1 MDISRI
7 LKLIL
12 IVELIVLL
20 GNAVA
25 ISRDYQDSWILEGL
39 EIPFV
44 AFMITYAAYVFI
56 ENKISW
62 LIAFTLMVRSVIA
75 LLPNLKYDWFLGT
88 AIDQNSHYRLV
99 LDIYNGGHVPE
110 PIPGVMYAGTPNMH
124 LFFATYSIVTNV
136 PVLYTFKYLPVLSWL
151 VYPLIIYLIMRKS
164 LPIKKNPS
172 ILKYAVFISAIPV
185 RATRSYIV
193 VGTLFGVLLAFLVIT
208 QFVNVL
214 QTNSRKYL
222 IIALVCSFALVGTH
236 SYSSI
241 MLMIGFLITYL
252 AYNINYIKNKFKIF
266 EARALN
272 ITSITFLIVLN
283 ALWLS
288 YVATDLFTG
297 SFANIITTY
306 MNAIMGVNVTGFP
319 TTGIRSRFFELN
331 FLDKL
336 RIIFLNYGGDIGLLF
351 LMLIGILILVK
362 KFRSSKSLTF
372 LSFYIVSLWLFNIVQ
387 ITLAGAQAGLFE
399 FDRILAHTLLM
410 SPIFFGISLYYI
422 QKRTRNSKLIMFIIL
437 LLMML
442 ATVELYRCQ
451 PLVPPASAI
460 GFPSNEPIVY
470 VNSVNSVYQRFMIN
484 YAERYC
490 GEGMLIA
497 SDAVTK
503 NQIIGLTSS
512 NFSSSHLIWY
522 NPFSRLLDESIPK
535 MEYDYFLIHLPG
547 KSGAFYE
554 KVEIR
559 TKNLILEAINNS
571 NILYTNSESYI
582 LAKPF
587 MNSTAIP

>member
-1 MDISRI
+1 MIA
-7 LKLIL
+7 
-12 IVELIVLL
+12 LL
-20 GNAVA
+20 SAAAA

-62 LIAFTLMVRSVIA
+62 LIAFALIVRSTIA

-88 AIDQNSHYRLV
+88 AIDQNSHYRLA

-110 PIPGVMYAGTPNMH
+110 PIPGVVYTGTPNMQ
-124 LFFATYSIVTNV
+124 LFFATYSVVTNV

-208 QFVNVL
+208 QFTNVL

-266 EARALN
+266 EACALN
-272 ITSITFLIVLN
+272 ITSMTFLIVLN
-283 ALWLS
+283 ALWLI
-288 YVATDLFTG
+288 YVATGLFTG
-297 SFANIITTY
+297 GFAKIITNY
-306 MNAIMGVNVTGFP
+306 MNAIMGVNVIGFP
-319 TTGIRSRFFELN
+319 TTGVRLRFFELN

-336 RIIFLNYGGDIGLLF
+336 RIIFLYYGGDIALLF
-351 LMLIGILILVK
+351 LMLIGILIFVK

-372 LSFYIVSLWLFNIVQ
+372 LSFYIVSLWLFDIVQ
-387 ITLAGAQAGLFE
+387 ILLTGATAGLLE
-399 FDRILAHTLLM
+399 FDRILAHTLIM
-410 SPIFFGISLYYI
+410 SPIFFGITLYYI

-437 LLMML
+437 LLMIL
-442 ATVELYRCQ
+442 ATVELYGCQ
-451 PLVPPASAI
+451 PLVPPATAI
-460 GFPSNEPIVY
+460 GLPSNEPIVQL
-470 VNSVNSVYQRFMIN
+470 NNVNSVYQRFMIN

-490 GEGMLIA
+490 GEGMIIA
-497 SDAVTK
+497 SDAATR

-512 NFSSSHLIWY
+512 NFSRSHLIWY

-535 MEYDYFLIHLPG
+535 REYDYFLVHLPG
-547 KSGAFYE
+547 KSGVFQE

-559 TKNLILEAINNS
+559 TENLILEAINNS